1 MEINKIKTL
10 IKKGESEFLEF
21 KLKTTHPMRILN
33 ELVAFA
39 NTKGGQLIIGVNDKD
54 LSIHGVKHGDEDVF
68 LMQKLIQD
76 HIYPDLKYQI
86 SRIPISKKRDLIL
99 LEIPEGKQKPYY
111 VNEKPEDRNGIAYV
125 RLKDESIKAGKILR
139 MMMNEKF
146 KDKPNSISI
155 AGDIEII
162 FSLLKSKER
171 VNFEEIRHTINKS
184 KRITELLLLKMLKM
198 DLIGFNLERQD
209 EFYLKEPDL
218 N

>member
-1 MEINKIKTL
+1 MEINKIKSL

-54 LSIHGVKHGDEDVF
+54 LSIHGVKNGEEDVF

-76 HIYPDLKYQI
+76 HIYPKLKNHV

-99 LEIPEGKQKPYY
+99 IEIPEGKQKPYY
-111 VNEKPEDRNGIAYV
+111 VNENPEERNGTAYV

-139 MMMNEKF
+139 MLMNSKYEA
-146 KDKPNSISI
+146 KPNAIKI
-155 AGDIEII
+155 EGDVAKTFE
-162 FSLLKSKER
+162 LMHEKER
-171 VNFEEIRHTINKS
+171 VTFEEIKS
-184 KRITELLLLKMLKM
+184 ELRKPKRSVELLLVKLLRLN
-198 DLIGFNLERQD
+198 LIGFDIERQD